1 MPAPARPAWALTPP
15 HPRCRRPQGD
25 AEMCSL
31 CAGTGGVRCIICDGS
46 GKMNMTREAL
56 AQASK
61 TRDPLGGSRSKRECV
76 ACKGACMIFCKN
88 CSGSGYS
95 QRL

>member
-1 MPAPARPAWALTPP
+1 MPAPASLVAEPKL
-15 HPRCRRPQGD
+15 PRCRLQGD

-31 CAGTGGVRCIICDGS
+31 CAGTGGVRCIICEGS
-46 GKMNMTREAL
+46 GKMSMTREAL
-56 AQASK
+56 AEASK